1 MNKFIKFEKKQE
13 LARLAHT
20 MPMLAAATLGSLML
34 AACASAPKAPDQALQ
49 AAEMS
54 ITTAEQAR
62 VADYAS
68 PELGEARKKLTDAH
82 AAVQEKN
89 MVLAERLA
97 EESRVDAELAT
108 AKAAIG
114 KANVVNDEMKK
125 STDTIKT
132 EMQRNPGV
140 QP

>member
-1 MNKFIKFEKKQE
+1 MNKTIKSEKGKGLVRLVQAMPT
-13 LARLAHT
+13 LAVV
-20 MPMLAAATLGSLML
+20 TLGSLLL
-34 AACASAPKAPDQALQ
+34 AACASTPKPPDQALQ
-49 AAEMS
+49 AAEMA

-68 PELGEARKKLTDAH
+68 PELGEARQKL
-82 AAVQEKN
+82 AAARNAAQEKK

-97 EESRVDAELAT
+97 EQSRADAELAI
-108 AKAAIG
+108 AKAGVG
-114 KANVVNDEMKK
+114 KASVVNEEMKK
-125 STDTIKT
+125 STDTIKQ

>member
-1 MNKFIKFEKKQE
+1 MNKMIKFEKKQE
-13 LARLAHT
+13 LARLAHA

-34 AACASAPKAPDQALQ
+34 AACASTPKPPDQAMELAQ
-49 AAEMS
+49 AS

-68 PELGEARKKLTDAH
+68 PELGEAREKLAAAH
-82 AAVQEKN
+82 NAVQGKN

-97 EESRVDAELAT
+97 EESRVDADLAI
-108 AKAAIG
+108 AKAGIG